1 MVHHIYIIYVK
12 YSIKVCIYVNFK
24 KNNVKKINFESL
36 KMGVEILVSVLHISK
51 FLIFC
56 YKLVFSDQ

>member
-12 YSIKVCIYVNFK
+12 YSIKVCIYVNFL